1 MWGRRRLRKEAMM
14 GSQESVRKRRSSGC
28 LGSLCKLELINSNE
42 PPKGPKLQGRRVS
55 KPSISEDF
63 WTTSACD
70 MDNSAVL
77 SRGSISSISTSTLP
91 IDPHGTSS
99 GNTPSEFVNHGKFLL
114 SFMLTTLFGLG
125 GTCTNLHNISLH
137 AKNMSPYLMLN
148 MVGVGLLLW
157 NQTRQQWIGTK
168 KPNIHTQQLREPKIS
183 WNATYESLLGSN
195 KPFSQRIPLSVSFFL
210 FGEEFFQSGLIT
222 LLGNALCIFG
232 CNEQEMIDF
241 LSDIWEQE
249 GLYD

>member
-1 MWGRRRLRKEAMM
+1 MHG
-14 GSQESVRKRRSSGC
+14 SSGC
-28 LGSLCKLELINSNE
+28 LGSLCKPELINSNE

-99 GNTPSEFVNHGKFLL
+99 GNTPSEFVNHG
-114 SFMLTTLFGLG
+114 
-125 GTCTNLHNISLH
+125 
-137 AKNMSPYLMLN
+137 
-148 MVGVGLLLW
+148 LLLW

-195 KPFSQRIPLSVSFFL
+195 KPFSQPIPLS
-210 FGEEFFQSGLIT
+210 
-222 LLGNALCIFG
+222 
-232 CNEQEMIDF
+232 EMIDF
-241 LSDIWEQE
+241 LTDIWEQE

>member
-1 MWGRRRLRKEAMM
+1 MAASLSKKAKNLISLRYKHKCQDVSGKDGPQSSLGSSTVAWAM
-14 GSQESVRKRRSSGC
+14 SSGC

-42 PPKGPKLQGRRVS
+42 PPKEPKLQGRRVS

-114 SFMLTTLFGLG
+114 SFMLPTLF
-125 GTCTNLHNISLH
+125 
-137 AKNMSPYLMLN
+137 
-148 MVGVGLLLW
+148 GLLLW

-195 KPFSQRIPLSVSFFL
+195 KPFSQRIPLS
-210 FGEEFFQSGLIT
+210 
-222 LLGNALCIFG
+222 
-232 CNEQEMIDF
+232 EMIDF
-241 LSDIWEQE
+241 LADIWEQE